1 MGGLL
6 LLLYRLR
13 LVLARTSSVAMRH
26 RHDSCFGLAH
36 YAREPQV
43 RALWLRTPH
52 FHLISCRWLVDTDN
66 DAQGMR
72 VLADLHGGDPEDV
85 IAIAEYK
92 EIREKVDEE
101 VRTLTPSTGKGSNHA
116 RSATLARVA
125 GTGLCGGSTAGVS
138 FSPALLRLS
147 LS

>member
-1 MGGLL
+1 
-6 LLLYRLR
+6 
-13 LVLARTSSVAMRH
+13 MRA
-26 RHDSCFGLAH
+26 S
-36 YAREPQV
+36 
-43 RALWLRTPH
+43 WLRAPH

-101 VRTLTPSTGKGSNHA
+101 VCTLPDFIGKGS
-116 RSATLARVA
+116 
-125 GTGLCGGSTAGVS
+125 
-138 FSPALLRLS
+138 
-147 LS
+147 